1 MPGMLCPDTTH
12 AAVLSRGGS
21 CTCQPMRDPCAAA
34 GWAAAHAGG
43 GPGTG
48 RTRWEGESG
57 PAGGMTL
64 PEKRVKTGCLVLVCS
79 AVPLGM
85 PWGVA
90 EGTGRSVAPDR
101 HQARGGAR
109 HRCPCPCA
117 QVMPWTVVVSLWMC
131 TVLQALTVSS
141 AAGGDG
147 TGCAFSVVQ
156 KLLASAAV
164 QGNSHRREGD
174 GQRNVWYSGG
184 EWGQGD
190 RILSCSREHGQEVV
204 FVKTT
209 YKSFLSQAYLV

>member
-1 MPGMLCPDTTH
+1 MPISWGFSPAGRSRGQGSPQLPLSGPHCHGLLASAPHQRLWRRAALCRGLMPGMLCPDTTH

-57 PAGGMTL
+57 PAGGVTL

-141 AAGGDG
+141 AAGGDEK
-147 TGCAFSVVQ
+147 TASCA
-156 KLLASAAV
+156 
-164 QGNSHRREGD
+164 
-174 GQRNVWYSGG
+174 
-184 EWGQGD
+184 
-190 RILSCSREHGQEVV
+190 LSRLPQ
-204 FVKTT
+204 
-209 YKSFLSQAYLV
+209 